1 MKHILSIFI
10 LIYINISL
18 YSQHHSTPDTAHAD
32 HAEDHYYDHEDHH
45 DHMSAEKQGFFFG
58 AFTEVNYSQ
67 PISGEKIYNGH
78 LNVERMVFIAN
89 YTFNERT
96 WFVSEIE
103 LEKVKEIFVEQAYV
117 NHQIKPWLNFRAGL
131 MLIPFGYINENHEPT
146 IYHGV
151 WRPNVDTYIVPTPWR
166 EIGIG
171 FAGKFAHT
179 GIKYQ
184 LYVVNGFKSYENG
197 PLLDGAS
204 GLVGGR
210 QMGADS
216 YISSPNYSGKIE
228 YVKIPGLRIG
238 LSGYFGDTQS
248 NLYHGI
254 LRSDPAALARADSS
268 VVGVNMGG
276 IDIRYKTGK
285 WSFRTEYIIVEL
297 SGTNEYNLFTNN
309 NLGSRITGIFAEAA
323 REICLQSEHCQAFI
337 PFVRF
342 ELFNTHADVPDCIS
356 TEESFRRM
364 EILTGFGWKL
374 HPNAILKADYQ
385 FTKVD
390 GEHHW
395 HHHLNMG
402 VGISF

>member
-1 MKHILSIFI
+1 M
-10 LIYINISL
+10 IYINCVV
-18 YSQHHSTPDTAHAD
+18 YAQHHTEPDSTANH
-32 HAEDHYYDHEDHH
+32 HHEENLFSHEDHH
-45 DHMSAEKQGFFFG
+45 DHMSAENQGFHFG
-58 AFTEVNYSQ
+58 AFAEINYLQ
-67 PISGEKIYNGH
+67 PIDKEKIYNGH

-89 YTFNERT
+89 YTFNKRT

-103 LEKVKEIFVEQAYV
+103 LEKVKDIFIEQAYV
-117 NHQIKPWLNFRAGL
+117 NHQILPWLNFRAGL

-146 IYHGV
+146 IYNGV
-151 WRPNVDTYIVPTPWR
+151 LRPNVDTYIVPTPWR
-166 EIGIG
+166 EIGMG

-184 LYVVNGFKSYENG
+184 LYVVNGFKSYENEA
-197 PLLDGAS
+197 LLDGAS

-210 QMGADS
+210 QMGAES

-228 YVKIPGLRIG
+228 YVGIPGLRIG

-254 LRSDPAALARADSS
+254 ARDDEAAIARADSS

-276 IDIRYKTGK
+276 IDVRYRTGK
-285 WSFRTEYIIVEL
+285 WFMRAEYIVADL
-297 SGTNEYNLFTNN
+297 NGTNEYNLFTQN
-309 NLGSRITGIFAEAA
+309 NLGSRITGYFAEVS
-323 REICLQSEHCQAFI
+323 REVCLQSEHCQAFI

-342 ELFNTHADVPDCIS
+342 EYFDTHADVPDCI
-356 TEESFRRM
+356 TTNEAFQRM

-385 FTKVD
+385 FTKIAN
-390 GEHHW
+390 EHHW
-395 HHHLNMG
+395 HHHLNIG